1 MIFDHPRRTAALAGA
16 LLVMIVGLA
25 RSVHAEEVVA
35 FYRATWAG
43 LPAAEMRLA
52 FGGGSAGYRDEI
64 HIETEGLVRLFTK
77 FRGGAVA
84 EGRLGDDGLA
94 APSRYDALYDL
105 RKRHNSRISMRFV
118 GRRGAVVAERTAADT
133 SRKPPIDEAYR
144 RDVTDPLSALAS
156 IRHVLKVRPPKPGG
170 QFKIPVYDGARRFDI
185 AVKVV
190 AVGGEDNLVQLRLT
204 LVPIAGF
211 KGGSSD
217 DGDPDD
223 APRPVDITFSNDAAL
238 MPVSIRVSVAY
249 LPLVI
254 RFQHRCETFAGCVP

>member
-1 MIFDHPRRTAALAGA
+1 MIFHHPRRVMALAGA
-16 LLVMIVGLA
+16 LLVMAVAPA
-25 RSVHAEEVVA
+25 RPARAEEVIA

-52 FGGGSAGYRDEI
+52 FGDAGTGYRDEI
-64 HIETEGLVRLFTK
+64 HIETKGLARLFTK

-105 RKRHNSRISMRFV
+105 RKRHDSRISMRFI
-118 GRRGAVVAERTAADT
+118 GRHGAVVAERTSADT
-133 SRKPPIDEAYR
+133 SHKPPIDEAYR
-144 RDVTDPLSALAS
+144 RDVADPLSALAS
-156 IRHVLKVRPPKPGG
+156 IRHVLKVKPPKPGG
-170 QFKIPVYDGARRFDI
+170 QFKIPVYDGSRRFDI
-185 AVKVV
+185 AASVV
-190 AVGGEDNLVQLRLT
+190 AVGGDDNVVQLKLN

-223 APRPVDITFSNDAAL
+223 APRPVDVTFTNDAAL
-238 MPVSIRVSVAY
+238 VPVSIRVSVAY

>member
-1 MIFDHPRRTAALAGA
+1 MIFHHPRRAVALAGTLLLMA
-16 LLVMIVGLA
+16 LALA
-25 RSVHAEEVVA
+25 RPARAEEVIA

-52 FGGGSAGYRDEI
+52 FSGGSTGYRDEI
-64 HIETEGLVRLFTK
+64 HIETKGLARLFTK

-105 RKRHNSRISMRFV
+105 RKRHGSRISMRFI
-118 GRRGAVVAERTAADT
+118 GRHGTVIAERTPADT

-144 RDVTDPLSALAS
+144 RDVIDPLSALAS
-156 IRHVLKVRPPKPGG
+156 IRQVLKARRLKPGS
-170 QFKIPVYDGARRFDI
+170 QFKIPVYDGSRRFDVAARVI
-185 AVKVV
+185 
-190 AVGGEDNLVQLRLT
+190 AVGGEDNLVQLTLS

-223 APRPVDITFSNDAAL
+223 APRPVDVTFTNDAAL
-238 MPVSIRVSVAY
+238 VPLSMRVSIAY

>member
-1 MIFDHPRRTAALAGA
+1 MALVGV
-16 LLVMIVGLA
+16 LLVMAVATPAAA
-25 RSVHAEEVVA
+25 RAEEVIA

-52 FGGGSAGYRDEI
+52 FSDGSVGYRDEI
-64 HIETEGLVRLFTK
+64 HIETKGLARLFTK

-105 RKRHNSRISMRFV
+105 RKRHDGRISMRFV
-118 GRRGAVVAERTAADT
+118 GRHGAVVAERTPADT
-133 SRKPPIDEAYR
+133 SHKPPIDEAYR
-144 RDVTDPLSALAS
+144 RNVTDPLSALAS
-156 IRHVLKVRPPKPGG
+156 IRHVLKIKPPKLGS
-170 QFKIPVYDGARRFDI
+170 QFKIPVYDGSRRFDI
-185 AVKVV
+185 AARVV
-190 AVGGEDNLVQLRLT
+190 SVGGDDNLVQLKLT
-204 LVPIAGF
+204 LVAIAGF

-223 APRPVDITFSNDAAL
+223 APRPVDVTFTNDAAL

-254 RFQHRCETFAGCVP
+254 RFQHRCDTFAGCAP

>member
-1 MIFDHPRRTAALAGA
+1 MIFDHPHRTTALAGA
-16 LLVMIVGLA
+16 LLGILLALA
-25 RSVHAEEVVA
+25 RPARAEEVIG

-52 FGGGSAGYRDEI
+52 FGGSGTRYRDEI
-64 HIETEGLVRLFTK
+64 DIETKGLARLFTK

-105 RKRHNSRISMRFV
+105 RKRRDSRISMRFISHH
-118 GRRGAVVAERTAADT
+118 GAVVAERTPADT
-133 SRKPPIDEAYR
+133 SHKPPIDETYR

-156 IRHVLKVRPPKPGG
+156 IRHVLKVKPPKPGG
-170 QFKIPVYDGARRFDI
+170 QFRIPVYDGSRRFDI
-185 AVKVV
+185 AVRVV
-190 AVGGEDNLVQLRLT
+190 AVGGEHNLVQLKLT

-211 KGGSSD
+211 KGGSSE

-223 APRPVDITFSNDAAL
+223 APRPVDLAFTNDAAL
-238 MPVSIRVSVAY
+238 VPVSIRVSVAY

>member
-1 MIFDHPRRTAALAGA
+1 MIFDHPRRTMALVGAFLAMGLALARP
-16 LLVMIVGLA
+16 A
-25 RSVHAEEVVA
+25 RAEEVIA
-35 FYRATWAG
+35 FSRATWAG

-52 FGGGSAGYRDEI
+52 FGGVGTGYRDEI
-64 HIETEGLVRLFTK
+64 HIETKGLARLFTK

-84 EGRLGDDGLA
+84 EGSLGDGGLA

-105 RKRHNSRISMRFV
+105 RKRHGSRISMRFV
-118 GRRGAVVAERTAADT
+118 GRHGAVVAERTPADT
-133 SRKPPIDEAYR
+133 SRKPPIDETYR

-156 IRHVLKVRPPKPGG
+156 IRHVLKVKPPKSGN

-185 AVKVV
+185 AARVI

-211 KGGSSD
+211 KGRSSD

-223 APRPVDITFSNDAAL
+223 APRPVDVAFTNDTAL
-238 MPVSIRVSVAY
+238 MPLSIRVSVAY

>member
-1 MIFDHPRRTAALAGA
+1 MALAGA
-16 LLVMIVGLA
+16 LLVMALA
-25 RSVHAEEVVA
+25 PACPARAEEVIA

-52 FGGGSAGYRDEI
+52 FGAGSTGYHDEI
-64 HIETEGLVRLFTK
+64 HIETKGLARLFTK

-105 RKRHNSRISMRFV
+105 RKRHDSRVSMRFTPGHGTV
-118 GRRGAVVAERTAADT
+118 IAERTPADT
-133 SRKPPIDEAYR
+133 SHKPPIDEAYR
-144 RDVTDPLSALAS
+144 RDVIDPLSALAS
-156 IRHVLKVRPPKPGG
+156 IRHVLKVKSPKAGS

-185 AVKVV
+185 AAKVV
-190 AVGGEDNLVQLRLT
+190 AVGGDDNLVQLKLT

-223 APRPVDITFSNDAAL
+223 APRPVDVTFTNDAAL
-238 MPVSIRVSVAY
+238 VPMWIRVSVAY

>member
-1 MIFDHPRRTAALAGA
+1 MIFRPQRRPIALAGL
-16 LLVMIVGLA
+16 LLVMALALA
-25 RSVHAEEVVA
+25 RPARAEEVIA

-52 FGGGSAGYRDEI
+52 FGGGDARYRDEI
-64 HIETEGLVRLFTK
+64 HIETKGLARLFTK

-94 APSRYDALYDL
+94 TPSRYDALYDL
-105 RKRHNSRISMRFV
+105 RKRHDSRISMRFI
-118 GRRGAVVAERTAADT
+118 GRHGVVVAERTPADT
-133 SRKPPIDEAYR
+133 SRKPPIDETFR

-156 IRHVLKVRPPKPGG
+156 IRHVLKVRPLKPGG

-185 AVKVV
+185 AVRVV
-190 AVGGEDNLVQLRLT
+190 AVGGEDNLVQLKLS

-223 APRPVDITFSNDAAL
+223 APRPVDASFTNDAAL
-238 MPVSIRVSVAY
+238 MPVSMRVSVAY

-254 RFQHRCETFAGCVP
+254 RFQHRCETFAGCTP

>member
-1 MIFDHPRRTAALAGA
+1 MMSHHPRRAMALAGG
-16 LLVMIVGLA
+16 LLVMALALA
-25 RSVHAEEVVA
+25 RPARAEEVIA

-52 FGGGSAGYRDEI
+52 FGDGGTGYRDQI
-64 HIETEGLVRLFTK
+64 HIETKGLARLFTK

-84 EGRLGDDGLA
+84 EGRLGDDGFA

-105 RKRHNSRISMRFV
+105 RKRHDSRISMRFI
-118 GRRGAVVAERTAADT
+118 GRHGAVIAERTPADT
-133 SRKPPIDEAYR
+133 SHKPPIDEAYR
-144 RDVTDPLSALAS
+144 RDVADPLSALAS
-156 IRHVLKVRPPKPGG
+156 IRHVLKVKRPKPGS
-170 QFKIPVYDGARRFDI
+170 QFKVAVYDGSRRFDI
-185 AVKVV
+185 AARVV
-190 AVGGEDNLVQLRLT
+190 AVGGDDNLVQLRLT

-223 APRPVDITFSNDAAL
+223 APRPVDVTFTNDAAL